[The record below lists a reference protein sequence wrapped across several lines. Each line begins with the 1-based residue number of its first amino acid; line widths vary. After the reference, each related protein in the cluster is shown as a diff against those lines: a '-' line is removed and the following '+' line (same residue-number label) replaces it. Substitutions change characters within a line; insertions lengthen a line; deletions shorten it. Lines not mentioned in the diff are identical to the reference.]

1 MGVRYFIE
9 PKLDKPDLIASWPG
23 ICNIGLVATDM
34 LRVQI
39 GAEPLA
45 EIEPWDFFYP
55 KKVVI
60 QGGVLR
66 SLDFP
71 GSTFYY
77 ARLKTKDV
85 IVFVGEEQPADGA
98 RLYAEGRKAYQIAN
112 LVLDVAERFGC
123 RRVYASGAAVALSHH
138 TLPPRVRV
146 AAGSEALNREIR
158 TTYANTLLMSERRG
172 RGDTGSITGL
182 NGLLLGMAKKRG
194 LEAVCLMG
202 EIPDYLSTVPL
213 PYPRASRSVLDVLAR
228 ILGITVDFGP
238 LEAMAAQV
246 DEIITG
252 IYDKL
257 PPEIRE
263 RVDQRKAA
271 LQPAAEAITEED
283 EKWISEHID
292 ELFKKG
298 GGRNERPT

>member
-1 MGVRYFIE
+1 MGIRYFTE
-9 PKLDKPDLIASWPG
+9 PTLDRPDLIASWPG

-39 GAEPLA
+39 GAAPLA

-55 KKVVI
+55 KKVTV
-60 QGGVLR
+60 QGGILQ
-66 SLDFP
+66 SLEFP
-71 GSTFYY
+71 ASTFYY
-77 ARLKTKDV
+77 TRLKNRDV

-98 RLYAEGRKAYQIAN
+98 RLYAEGRKAYQITS
-112 LVLDVAERFGC
+112 LVLEVAEKFGC

-146 AAGSEALNREIR
+146 AASSEALNREIR
-158 TTYANTLLMSERRG
+158 STYANTLLMSERRG

-182 NGLLLGMAKKRG
+182 NGLLLGMARKRG

-213 PYPRASRSVLDVLAR
+213 PYPRASRSVLEVLAR
-228 ILGITVDFGP
+228 ILGVTVDFGP

-252 IYDKL
+252 IYEKL

-263 RVDQRKAA
+263 RVDQRKAVA
-271 LQPAAEAITEED
+271 QPTGPITEED

-298 GGRNERPT
+298 GGRGDQPS

>member
-1 MGVRYFIE
+1 MGIKYLIE
-9 PKLDKPDLIASWPG
+9 PQLDKPDLIASWPG

-45 EIEPWDFFYP
+45 EIEPWDFLYP
-55 KKVVI
+55 KKLVVK
-60 QGGVLR
+60 GGVLR
-66 SLDFP
+66 SLEFP
-71 GSTFYY
+71 GNTFYY
-77 ARLKTKDV
+77 ARLKNKDV

-98 RLYAEGRKAYQIAN
+98 RLYAEGPKAYQIAN
-112 LVLDVAERFGC
+112 LVLDVGEKFGC

-138 TLPPRVRV
+138 TLAPRVRV
-146 AAGSEALNREIR
+146 AASREDLNREIR
-158 TTYANTLLMSERRG
+158 TNYANTLLMSERRG

-213 PYPRASRSVLDVLAR
+213 PYPRASRSVLEVLAR

-246 DEIITG
+246 DDIIAG
-252 IYDKL
+252 IYEKL

-298 GGRNERPT
+298 GGRSDRPS